1 MFDFHFS
8 DSSNVFTSSPFTST
22 FVEYRC
28 DNVLVEEEHFNGLT
42 LDGENA
48 ETDEISDSEN
58 ASFENFMI
66 IDL

>member
-1 MFDFHFS
+1 MEKRLLGNEIQNS
-8 DSSNVFTSSPFTST
+8 Q
-22 FVEYRC
+22 
-28 DNVLVEEEHFNGLT
+28 HFNGLT